1 MPIRFTEETM
11 TLGKR
16 KASSVLDQ
24 LELQLMKQE
33 TFKRIR
39 RDKEQEI
46 EAKQGGAEESKR
58 DE

>member
-1 MPIRFTEETM
+1 
-11 TLGKR
+11 
-16 KASSVLDQ
+16 
-24 LELQLMKQE
+24 MKQE